1 MWQTYSNVSGQ
12 HGADFHSSPPWGQAL
27 KGPRVHLLGHVIING
42 ESKKKKEQSS
52 WNFLKMVVYY
62 QYFDFDFLQ
71 INEIYLF
78 CHSWYYYL
86 LHHHFLSRLKQ
97 GKWSNP
103 LWDFNAKGTQ
113 RR

>member
-1 MWQTYSNVSGQ
+1 MWLNNINALKQTQYSNVSGQ

-27 KGPRVHLLGHVIING
+27 KGHQVHLLGHVIING

-78 CHSWYYYL
+78 CHS
-86 LHHHFLSRLKQ
+86 
-97 GKWSNP
+97 
-103 LWDFNAKGTQ
+103 
-113 RR
+113 